1 MRGVDSL
8 SLILAFRAL
17 GPFHNRGYLF
27 TLNESMLLDAA
38 RLGNEMRYLNHMD
51 PPEHNSRLIVSLVN
65 GEHRVGVVAG
75 EQAILLLLFLYQENF
90 RAENCTRRRN
100 IT

>member
-1 MRGVDSL
+1 MRCNIWCRFFFL
-8 SLILAFRAL
+8 TLAFRAL

-38 RLGNEMRYLNHMD
+38 RVGNEMRYLNHKD
-51 PPEHNSRLIVSLVN
+51 PPAHNSRLIVSLVN

-75 EQAILLLLFLYQENF
+75 E
-90 RAENCTRRRN
+90 
-100 IT
+100 